1 MNPTQISLLLKPILH
16 NYHIYTFSIVV
27 LDENWKLVFW
37 NQVWESSL
45 SIIGMNLGAIA
56 KN

>member
-1 MNPTQISLLLKPILH
+1 MNPTQISLSLKPILH

-27 LDENWKLVFW
+27 LDENRKLVFW
-37 NQVWESSL
+37 NRVMESSL
-45 SIIGMNLGAIA
+45 SEIGMNLGAIA